1 MICRRP
7 WLFLIIVFTIMLM
20 IMMFVINDVDWV
32 DCRWWWWWRWLWW
45 IEDRCIGDDNKIFIS
60 YENYKFSYD
69 NDNIIEDDV

>member
-1 MICRRP
+1 MICRRR

-45 IEDRCIGDDNKIFIS
+45 IEDRCIGDDNKFFIS
-60 YENYKFSYD
+60 YENNKFSYD